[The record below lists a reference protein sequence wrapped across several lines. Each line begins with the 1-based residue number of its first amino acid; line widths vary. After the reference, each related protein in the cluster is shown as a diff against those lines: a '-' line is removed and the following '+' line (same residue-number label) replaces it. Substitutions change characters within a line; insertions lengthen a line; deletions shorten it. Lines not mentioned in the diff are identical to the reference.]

1 MATGTFVPFS
11 AYILNSLKGDI
22 DHDTITPKVMLLATA
37 ASPNAD
43 THDFLDDLVANEV
56 TGTNWAAGGQTV
68 TMTLT
73 QDAASDQVRVELSDI
88 SVNTVTLTDGKHA
101 LVYNSTPGTNATRH
115 LIGYVTFD
123 TALAPTA
130 GTLAITFPAPTWF
143 FDYT

>member
-1 MATGTFVPFS
+1 VATGIFVPFS
-11 AYILNSLKGDI
+11 KYLLHTLKANI
-22 DHDTITPKVMLLATA
+22 DHDTIVPKVMLLATA
-37 ASPNAD
+37 ATLNAD
-43 THDFLDDLVANEV
+43 TDEFLSTHRANER
-56 TGTNWAAGGQTV
+56 TGTNWAADGQTV
-68 TMTLT
+68 TLTMTE
-73 QDAASDQVRVELSDI
+73 DAASDQVRVELSDI

-101 LVYNSTPGTNATRH
+101 LVYNSTPGTDATRH

>member
-1 MATGTFVPFS
+1 
-11 AYILNSLKGDI
+11 
-22 DHDTITPKVMLLATA
+22 
-37 ASPNAD
+37 
-43 THDFLDDLVANEV
+43 
-56 TGTNWAAGGQTV
+56 
-68 TMTLT
+68 
-73 QDAASDQVRVELSDI
+73 VELSDI